1 MGGNSDWRTFTAS
14 DWLRQHSSVLVQSIV
29 EQNVAQ
35 CEFRTERVRN
45 FSSQPEPCIG
55 QRVEW
60 EIVMPWERESKG
72 SREIDRK
79 SVRQRERS
87 SARDGKMSTC
97 LTAKMSVWVATLEG
111 FKTWELMRQHL
122 VRWEI
127 SFPSLPFS
135 VLFSFLFTLHRHAR
149 TYYKYV
155 CIYTVCVQWKWP
167 CSRQSFLNFCN
178 VHVFVSFVWEREL
191 LKATNG
197 CQLDSSI
204 LLWVEISFGFTGSL
218 CYFSFYSVYFPGS
231 GSGSGIGLLTQ

>member
-1 MGGNSDWRTFTAS
+1 MIGKRLQRPIDWDSIHQCWFNQLSSKTS
-14 DWLRQHSSVLVQSIV
+14 HSVSFERNEFGTLARNLNPVSVRELS
-29 EQNVAQ
+29 EKLL
-35 CEFRTERVRN
+35 CH
-45 FSSQPEPCIG
+45 
-55 QRVEW
+55 
-60 EIVMPWERESKG
+60 ERESKG

-135 VLFSFLFTLHRHAR
+135 VLFSFLSTLHRHAR

-218 CYFSFYSVYFPGS
+218 C
-231 GSGSGIGLLTQ
+231 

>member
-1 MGGNSDWRTFTAS
+1 MIGERLQRPIDWDSIHQCCFNQLSSKTSHSVSFERNEFGTLARNLNPAS
-14 DWLRQHSSVLVQSIV
+14 
-29 EQNVAQ
+29 
-35 CEFRTERVRN
+35 VRELSEK
-45 FSSQPEPCIG
+45 FLCH
-55 QRVEW
+55 
-60 EIVMPWERESKG
+60 ERESKG

-79 SVRQRERS
+79 SERQRERS

-111 FKTWELMRQHL
+111 FKTWELMRRHL

-127 SFPSLPFS
+127 SFSLPPLQRF
-135 VLFSFLFTLHRHAR
+135 VFISFYSAQTR
-149 TYYKYV
+149 THILQV
-155 CIYTVCVQWKWP
+155 CMYIYTVCVQWKWP

-204 LLWVEISFGFTGSL
+204 LLCWLSWD
-218 CYFSFYSVYFPGS
+218 
-231 GSGSGIGLLTQ
+231 

>member
-1 MGGNSDWRTFTAS
+1 MIGKRLQRPIDWDSIHQCWFNQLSSKTSHSVSFERNEFGTLARNLNPAS
-14 DWLRQHSSVLVQSIV
+14 
-29 EQNVAQ
+29 
-35 CEFRTERVRN
+35 VREL
-45 FSSQPEPCIG
+45 SEKLLCH
-55 QRVEW
+55 
-60 EIVMPWERESKG
+60 ERESKG

-79 SVRQRERS
+79 SERQRERS

-127 SFPSLPFS
+127 SYPSLPFN
-135 VLFSFLFTLHRHAR
+135 VLFSFLSTLHRHAR

-191 LKATNG
+191 LKASNG

-204 LLWVEISFGFTGSL
+204 LLWVEISFGLTGSL

>member
-1 MGGNSDWRTFTAS
+1 MIGKRLQRPIDWDSIHQCWFNQLSSKTSHSVSFERNEFGTLARNLNPAS
-14 DWLRQHSSVLVQSIV
+14 
-29 EQNVAQ
+29 
-35 CEFRTERVRN
+35 VREL
-45 FSSQPEPCIG
+45 SEKLLCH
-55 QRVEW
+55 
-60 EIVMPWERESKG
+60 ERESKG

-79 SVRQRERS
+79 SEKQSERS

-135 VLFSFLFTLHRHAR
+135 VLFSFLSTLHRHAR
-149 TYYKYV
+149 TSYKYV
-155 CIYTVCVQWKWP
+155 HIYTLSVYNENGHVPGSHFSIFVKCMFSFHLSENVSY
-167 CSRQSFLNFCN
+167 SRQAMAAS
-178 VHVFVSFVWEREL
+178 WTL
-191 LKATNG
+191 LSYSAG
-197 CQLDSSI
+197 
-204 LLWVEISFGFTGSL
+204 WVEISFGFTGSL